1 MYQLSGSTQ
10 AALDYNS
17 TIIGA
22 LELSEKKWVLA
33 VQLPGVSRHSRHVLE
48 ACGDGLASFVERLKA
63 RCAAAGRKIARV
75 ILTHEAGRD
84 GFWLARFLARRG
96 IEVHVIQPSSLPVDR
111 RARRAKTDIIDV
123 EMLLRTLMAWLR
135 GEPRVCSMVPIP
147 SEADEE
153 ARRAYREREDLT
165 GERRSIVNKID
176 GILATLGVK
185 GYKALRRDR
194 REQLTAVRQPDGD
207 AIPQKAKARIER
219 LLDRLDLVLKL
230 IEQVESARDAVLK
243 KDAPADE
250 AERMIRSLTDLRS
263 IGPDFATLLVREAFV
278 RQFRN
283 RRALGGYVGLGGTPF
298 SSGGSE
304 REQRDRKRRQQTRAR
319 GNGRTRLDVVA
330 LAAGQRLVRVVPRTC
345 RRNGRAHQENLD
357 SGFGAQAARRL
368 VALREGWGHSRR
380 SKNESGIRP
389 AFTSAPSQVDGWRSP
404 QKPEGPSGRRTE
416 DWTRRKEL
424 LFPDAGIV
432 VRDHKIRP
440 DTRLAGSSPCLT
452 NRSSPRPTI
461 GG

>member
-48 ACGDGLASFVERLKA
+48 ACGEGLASFVERLKA

-123 EMLLRTLMAWLR
+123 EMLLRT
-135 GEPRVCSMVPIP
+135 
-147 SEADEE
+147 
-153 ARRAYREREDLT
+153 YREREDLT

-194 REQLTAVRQPDGD
+194 REQLTAARQPDGD
-207 AIPQKAKARIER
+207 PIPQKARARIER

-250 AERMIRSLTDLRS
+250 AERMIRSLTELRS

-304 REQRDRKRRQQTRAR
+304 REQGIGKDGNRRVRAAMVELAWTWLRWQPDSALSVWFRAR
-319 GNGRTRLDVVA
+319 VGAMGGRIKKIMIVA
-330 LAAGQRLVRVVPRTC
+330 LARKL
-345 RRNGRAHQENLD
+345 
-357 SGFGAQAARRL
+357 L
-368 VALREGWGHSRR
+368 VALWRYV
-380 SKNESGIRP
+380 K
-389 AFTSAPSQVDGWRSP
+389 DGVI
-404 QKPEGPSGRRTE
+404 
-416 DWTRRKEL
+416 
-424 LFPDAGIV
+424 PDGA
-432 VRDHKIRP
+432 RMK
-440 DTRLAGSSPCLT
+440 AA
-452 NRSSPRPTI
+452 
-461 GG
+461 

>member
-1 MYQLSGSTQ
+1 MSQFSGCPQ
-10 AALDYNS
+10 AAINYDS

-22 LELSEKKWVLA
+22 LELSNKKWVVA
-33 VQLPGVSRHSRHVLE
+33 VQLPGVSRHSRHVLD
-48 ACGDGLASFVERLKA
+48 ASGDGLVSFVERLKA
-63 RCAAAGRKIARV
+63 KCAASGRKITRV

-153 ARRAYREREDLT
+153 ARRAHREREDLT

-176 GILATLGVK
+176 AILATLGVK

-194 REQLTAVRQPDGD
+194 REQLNCARQPDGD
-207 AIPQKAKARIER
+207 PIPARAKARIER
-219 LLDRLDLVLKL
+219 LLDRLDLVLRL
-230 IEQVESARDAVLK
+230 IEGVEAERDAVLK

-250 AERMIRSLTDLRS
+250 AEGMIRSLTELRS

-278 RQFRN
+278 RPFRN

-304 REQRDRKRRQQTRAR
+304 REQGIGKDGNRRVRAAMVELAWMWLRWQPDSALSVWFRAR
-319 GNGRTRLDVVA
+319 VGAMGGRIKKIMIVA
-330 LAAGQRLVRVVPRTC
+330 LARKL
-345 RRNGRAHQENLD
+345 
-357 SGFGAQAARRL
+357 L
-368 VALREGWGHSRR
+368 VALWRYV
-380 SKNESGIRP
+380 K
-389 AFTSAPSQVDGWRSP
+389 DGVI
-404 QKPEGPSGRRTE
+404 PEGA
-416 DWTRRKEL
+416 KMK
-424 LFPDAGIV
+424 A
-432 VRDHKIRP
+432 
-440 DTRLAGSSPCLT
+440 A
-452 NRSSPRPTI
+452 
-461 GG
+461 

>member
-1 MYQLSGSTQ
+1 MAQSSGSPQ
-10 AALDYNS
+10 AAIDYNS

-33 VQLPGVSRHSRHVLE
+33 VQLPGVDRHSRHVLD
-48 ACGDGLASFVERLKA
+48 ACADGLVSFVARLKA
-63 RCAAAGRKIARV
+63 RCAAAGREITRV

-84 GFWLARFLARRG
+84 GFWLARFLARHN
-96 IEVHVIQPSSLPVDR
+96 IEVHVMQPSSLPVDR

-147 SEADEE
+147 SVGDEE

-165 GERRSIVNKID
+165 RERRSIVNKID

-194 REQLTAVRQPDGD
+194 REQLNCARQPDGD
-207 AIPQKAKARIER
+207 LVPPKAKERIER
-219 LLDRLDLVLKL
+219 LLDRLELVLKL
-230 IEQVESARDAVLK
+230 IDQVESERDAVLK

-250 AERMIRSLTDLRS
+250 AEEMIRSLTLLRS
-263 IGPDFATLLVREAFV
+263 IGPDIATLLVREAFV

-304 REQRDRKRRQQTRAR
+304 REQGIGKDGNRRVRAAMVELAWMWLRWQPDSALSVWFRAR
-319 GNGRTRLDVVA
+319 VGAMGGRIRKIMIVA
-330 LAAGQRLVRVVPRTC
+330 LARKL
-345 RRNGRAHQENLD
+345 
-357 SGFGAQAARRL
+357 L
-368 VALREGWGHSRR
+368 VALWRYVKDGVIPDGA
-380 SKNESGIRP
+380 KMKP
-389 AFTSAPSQVDGWRSP
+389 A
-404 QKPEGPSGRRTE
+404 
-416 DWTRRKEL
+416 
-424 LFPDAGIV
+424 
-432 VRDHKIRP
+432 
-440 DTRLAGSSPCLT
+440 
-452 NRSSPRPTI
+452 
-461 GG
+461 

>member
-1 MYQLSGSTQ
+1 MSQFSGSPQT
-10 AALDYNS
+10 ALDYNS

-22 LELSEKKWVLA
+22 LELSEKKWILA
-33 VQLPGVSRHSRHVLE
+33 VQLPGAHRHSRHVLD

-63 RCAAAGRKIARV
+63 RCAAAGREIARV

-84 GFWLARFLARRG
+84 GFWLARFLARRC
-96 IEVHVIQPSSLPVDR
+96 IEVHVIQPSSLAVDR

-135 GEPRVCSMVPIP
+135 GEPRVCSMVPVP

-176 GILATLGVK
+176 GVLATLGIK

-207 AIPQKAKARIER
+207 PIPQKAKARIER
-219 LLDRLDLVLKL
+219 LLDRLELVLKL

-263 IGPDFATLLVREAFV
+263 IGADFATLLVREAFV

-283 RRALGGYVGLGGTPF
+283 RRALAGYVGLGGTPF

-304 REQRDRKRRQQTRAR
+304 REQGIGKT
-319 GNGRTRLDVVA
+319 
-330 LAAGQRLVRVVPRTC
+330 
-345 RRNGRAHQENLD
+345 
-357 SGFGAQAARRL
+357 
-368 VALREGWGHSRR
+368 SRR
-380 SKNESGIRP
+380 
-389 AFTSAPSQVDGWRSP
+389 
-404 QKPEGPSGRRTE
+404 
-416 DWTRRKEL
+416 
-424 LFPDAGIV
+424 
-432 VRDHKIRP
+432 
-440 DTRLAGSSPCLT
+440 
-452 NRSSPRPTI
+452 
-461 GG
+461 

>member
-48 ACGDGLASFVERLKA
+48 ACGEGLASFVERLKA

-207 AIPQKAKARIER
+207 PIPQKARARIER

-230 IEQVESARDAVLK
+230 IEQVESARDA
-243 KDAPADE
+243 
-250 AERMIRSLTDLRS
+250 
-263 IGPDFATLLVREAFV
+263 G
-278 RQFRN
+278 
-283 RRALGGYVGLGGTPF
+283 
-298 SSGGSE
+298 
-304 REQRDRKRRQQTRAR
+304 
-319 GNGRTRLDVVA
+319 
-330 LAAGQRLVRVVPRTC
+330 
-345 RRNGRAHQENLD
+345 
-357 SGFGAQAARRL
+357 
-368 VALREGWGHSRR
+368 RR
-380 SKNESGIRP
+380 SGTDDPLADGLAVYRSGLRH
-389 AFTSAPSQVDGWRSP
+389 TSRA
-404 QKPEGPSGRRTE
+404 
-416 DWTRRKEL
+416 
-424 LFPDAGIV
+424 
-432 VRDHKIRP
+432 
-440 DTRLAGSSPCLT
+440 
-452 NRSSPRPTI
+452 
-461 GG
+461 